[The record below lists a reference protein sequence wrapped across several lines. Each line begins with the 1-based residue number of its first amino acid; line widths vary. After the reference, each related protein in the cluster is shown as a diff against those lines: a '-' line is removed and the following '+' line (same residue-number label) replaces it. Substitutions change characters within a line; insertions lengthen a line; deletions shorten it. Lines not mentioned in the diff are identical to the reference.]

1 MQEAHYYGSKVT
13 EVVRVVGLGC
23 RTSTPTLGR
32 RQAVG
37 WGGVVVW
44 YCSRECQWMNNTTVL
59 AVLFTGWSA
68 RGLRATARVR
78 GVGEVDRKDIPMA
91 GKREGISF

>member
-1 MQEAHYYGSKVT
+1 
-13 EVVRVVGLGC
+13 
-23 RTSTPTLGR
+23 
-32 RQAVG
+32 
-37 WGGVVVW
+37 
-44 YCSRECQWMNNTTVL
+44 MNNTTVL